1 MTRTNHNQLSQH
13 HNMSA
18 IEINVGQLGIRYLV
32 DGSQTAS
39 LGMFELTVPPAS
51 NVPPPHSHSNNEE
64 IVYVLEGTLRY
75 TVGSDT
81 RDLTPGQSMQTPRGT
96 AHAFSNPFG
105 SVARALIIQS
115 PDIGAQYFKDV
126 AAVVNAG
133 GPPDKGALVAVMSR
147 YGLVPFAPK

>member
-1 MTRTNHNQLSQH
+1 
-13 HNMSA
+13 MSA

-51 NVPPPHSHSNNEE
+51 NVPPPHSPSRNEE

-96 AHAFSNPFG
+96 VHAFTNPFAG
-105 SVARALIIQS
+105 AARALIINS
-115 PDIGAQYFKDV
+115 PDIGVQYFKDV
-126 AAVVNAG
+126 AAVVSAG
-133 GPPDKGALVAVMSR
+133 GPPDKAALVAVMGR
-147 YGLVPFAPK
+147 YGLVPSAPK